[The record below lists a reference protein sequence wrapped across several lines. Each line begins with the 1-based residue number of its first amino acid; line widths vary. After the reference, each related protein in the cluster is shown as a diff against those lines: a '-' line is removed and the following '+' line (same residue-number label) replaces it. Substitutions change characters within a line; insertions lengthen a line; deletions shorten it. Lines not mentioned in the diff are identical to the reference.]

1 MIEEVDM
8 MRHHKSQV
16 QDFMTETPLVT
27 TPGMSLVDAYN
38 TMTENDIRR
47 MPVVE
52 DDELVGIVT
61 MSDILRSIPNIV
73 AEEQDEETRLTLV
86 ARTVREVMAAD
97 PITVTPEDSI
107 QDAADLM
114 LEYQVSGL
122 PVVQDTKVV
131 GIITE
136 SDIFRLVVESW
147 SSENREA
154 SNNPTMYQQHS

>member
-1 MIEEVDM
+1 

-16 QDFMTETPLVT
+16 QDFMTENPIIIAPDTALI
-27 TPGMSLVDAYN
+27 DAYSL
-38 TMTENDIRR
+38 MADNDIRR
-47 MPVVE
+47 LPVVE
-52 DDELVGIVT
+52 EDELIGIVT
-61 MSDILRSIPNIV
+61 MSDILRSIPNIL
-73 AEEQDEETRLTLV
+73 AEEEDEETRLTLV

-97 PITVTPEDSI
+97 PITIAPEETI

-122 PVVQDTKVV
+122 PVVQDAKVI

-147 SSENREA
+147 SAEQAETAHGSHV
-154 SNNPTMYQQHS
+154 PYQHH